1 MTGRAPLQFGGLDP
15 PLLRYGKTRN
25 KKRATCFATFAG
37 KGVEKRCCA
46 FYHPQKQIL
55 QPYLLRDRIKH
66 VETDDVARFNTHIL
80 ACPATNKV
88 ARFVFVGGK
97 TRNIAI
103 QLAFQQC

>member
-1 MTGRAPLQFGGLDP
+1 MGG
-15 PLLRYGKTRN
+15 
-25 KKRATCFATFAG
+25 ATHEADIAG
-37 KGVEKRCCA
+37 KRVEQRCCA

-55 QPYLLRDRIKH
+55 QPYLLRDRLEH
-66 VETDDVARFNTHIL
+66 VETDDVARFTNHVP

-103 QLAFQQC
+103 QLAFQQCCKTS